1 LGPGGEVDTQAVRQ
15 ALPASL
21 PDLFSDDQ
29 VTVLGRYTS
38 AAPVTLRLSGRT
50 AQGERSWDFA
60 LDPAQAA
67 RDFAFVPRL
76 WASRE
81 IAALVDEVR
90 QAGAKP
96 GEAPADDRMK
106 ELVSEIV
113 ALSTQYGVLTEYTA
127 FLATEGTDLT
137 DTDAL
142 HSRLRQALAS
152 RAAGDRTGRGAV
164 SQAVNLRRMQAAR
177 ADRSNSFLDR
187 NLQRVHVG
195 SIQ

>member
-15 ALPASL
+15 ALPAAQ
-21 PDLFSDDQ
+21 PDLFSDEQ
-29 VTVLGRYTS
+29 ATVLGRYTGTG
-38 AAPVTLRLSGRT
+38 PVTLRLAGRT
-50 AQGERSWDFA
+50 AQGPRSWDFA

-106 ELVSEIV
+106 ELVAEIV

-127 FLATEGTDLT
+127 FMATEGTDLT

-164 SQAVNLRRMQAAR
+164 SQAVNLRRMQAAHQER
-177 ADRSNSFLDR
+177 TSSFLDK
-187 NLQRVHVG
+187 NLKRVKVG
-195 SIQ
+195 AV